1 MAEGFKWHLKSCSLL
16 LVSGVLL
23 ARARGS
29 KIDPILV
36 QNRGQKP
43 PRSRPD
49 GFESCLQYGCD
60 FNANF
65 DLFLKF
71 LTSAGGPFWSTWGF
85 TLGPSLLLVSGVSRD
100 RARGSKIDPIL
111 VQNRGQMTSGGVQM
125 GYKAES

>member
-1 MAEGFKWHLKSCSLL
+1 MPLPLRTETFFDLNYMNFQGPGGGAEGFKRHLKSCSLL

-65 DLFLKF
+65 DPFFL
-71 LTSAGGPFWSTWGF
+71 
-85 TLGPSLLLVSGVSRD
+85 
-100 RARGSKIDPIL
+100 
-111 VQNRGQMTSGGVQM
+111 NC
-125 GYKAES
+125 